1 MAYSSPTIAPSGSTF
16 AQLQA
21 GGFRKQLERL
31 ADANALPP
39 PIRSLILGRFD
50 AIRTGIVHTV
60 DGYLRGDPAAI
71 ADINAKLLAYATALK
86 AIATA
91 IDEINTLVAANPGTI
106 RPVVGRGAPQ
116 AQFRRTFP

>member
-1 MAYSSPTIAPSGSTF
+1 MAYTSPTIAPSWTTF

-31 ADANALPP
+31 ATANGFTLAVQ
-39 PIRSLILGRFD
+39 SLILGRFD
-50 AIRTGIVHTV
+50 AIRTGITHTV
-60 DGYLRGDPAAI
+60 DAYLQGDPATI
-71 ADINAKLLAYATALK
+71 NDLNAKLLNYATALK

-106 RPVVGRGAPQ
+106 KPVAHRGAPQ
-116 AQFRRTFP
+116 VSPRRTFP